1 MVMQI
6 TEVQFL
12 QTNEAAQKAM
22 VENYVGLPY

>member
-12 QTNEAAQKAM
+12 RTNEAAQKEM